1 MLSSLG
7 RRVLDHAAND
17 SVEALGDSVQ
27 AIAMGAR
34 FIGKVQNAVQWLRS
48 KFNRS

>member
-34 FIGKVQNAVQWLRS
+34 FIGNQWLRS
-48 KFNRS
+48 KINRS